1 MATSIPPPE
10 DMKLTGDVAT
20 NWDNFRTEFE
30 DYSLAS
36 GLAEKDKK
44 VQAATLRRVM
54 GSECRHVYKH
64 NLTLS
69 AEQQEDVKAILDAL
83 ESYFKPKRNVIFERF
98 VFGNCKQ
105 DESEPIDSF
114 VTRLREKAASCEYGE
129 LREELIRDRLVL
141 GISDES
147 VRRRLLRE
155 KDLTLTSAI
164 DICRAAEMTD
174 IKLKLMTQDRPLESV
189 HATNRRQ
196 QRPLQRTD
204 RSQDTQRVVKD
215 NACKYCG
222 GAHQRGRD
230 ACPAF
235 GKACR
240 RCGTQNHFA
249 KVCMKKARPD
259 QRVNIADELTG
270 EDEDA
275 DNQIYSV
282 ETIGAVNGQGK
293 KWFATL
299 KINGNLQRCQLDS
312 GATCNVMSIKDKRR
326 LAPSIPLLPSKAR
339 LLLYSGESLN
349 SIGIFRTECVVR
361 GKSHMLDFEIVRCHQ
376 RPLLSGT
383 TSVELGLMH
392 FTIPHELNKI
402 DQNHSVPLTK
412 QQLIDKFADVFS
424 GPVQSLPGEV
434 HFELDSSVTPVQA
447 SPRNVPVALRSAV
460 KAQLDKHER
469 DGHITPVSEPTD
481 WISNM
486 VIVRQPEKLRI
497 CIDPKSLNQALRR
510 SHYQMPTLDDV
521 LYKLPKARVFTLV
534 DARDAFLQCKL
545 DRESS
550 YMTTFWTPWGRYRW
564 LKLPFGVSVAP
575 EVYQRKQHELL
586 SGLSGVEPI
595 ADDIL
600 IVGCGETDAEAM
612 ADHDAKLIALLE
624 RCSEIKLRLSIR
636 KLQFKVKEV
645 KFHGHILSAE
655 GLRPDPEKIRA
666 VQDMPHPTDA
676 KAVQRFIGFVTYL
689 AKFLPRLSEVCE
701 PLRRLL
707 DKDVMFHWLPKH
719 DAAVEEIK
727 RLVTVAPV
735 LKYYD
740 VTKPVTIQSDA
751 SQKGLGC
758 CLLQDGQPVG
768 FASRALTQTEQNYA
782 QIEKECLSIV
792 FACQRFHHYLYG
804 REEVT
809 AETDHKPLISIFSKP
824 LLSAPKRLQSM
835 LLTLQN
841 YNLKRA
847 QEAIESINQSDY
859 LNVTSQRLAQ
869 IRKHTDEDT
878 CLQMLKTVVLQ
889 GWPEHKDETPIAIRE
904 YWSVRDE
911 ISAQNGVLFKGQRV
925 IIPKS
930 LRPEMLKRI
939 HISHI
944 GGEACYRQARDT
956 LYWPNMQG
964 EIKDFVSQCSACNEH
979 SHRQQQETMMSHALP
994 TRPWQILSMD
1004 LYRQAGKDY
1013 LIMVDHYS
1021 DFWEIEQL
1029 SDLTAE
1035 TTVYKCKMQFAR
1047 YGQPDRV
1054 ITDCGSQFDNETF
1067 RKFAREWGFEH
1078 VMSSPR
1084 HPKSNGKAESAVKIV
1099 KNLSK
1104 RAASAGT
1111 DPWLAILQWRNTPT
1125 DDMHCSP
1132 AQRLMARRLKTSLP
1146 VSDTLLQPCVVND
1159 VAEKIKARHQ
1169 RAKLWY
1175 DRSAKDLPE
1184 LRVGQSIRMQPLP
1197 GDRTGKWRRGLCLQQ
1212 VGPRSYL
1219 VDVDGTMYRRNR
1231 VDLRPAE
1238 QTASERSQT
1247 NQAVV
1252 QDTLEEASISGD
1264 KDTQT
1269 YNNQEHIEQS
1279 GILSPGTQGYTT
1291 NSGRSRLPRLEVF
1304 NQLLACPHATKHVR
1318 MGFTYG

>member
-174 IKLKLMTQDRPLESV
+174 IKLKLMTQDRQLESV

-534 DARDAFLQCKL
+534 DAR
-545 DRESS
+545 
-550 YMTTFWTPWGRYRW
+550 
-564 LKLPFGVSVAP
+564 
-575 EVYQRKQHELL
+575 
-586 SGLSGVEPI
+586 LSGVEPI

-792 FACQRFHHYLYG
+792 LH
-804 REEVT
+804 V
-809 AETDHKPLISIFSKP
+809 
-824 LLSAPKRLQSM
+824 SAFTITSM
-835 LLTLQN
+835 
-841 YNLKRA
+841 
-847 QEAIESINQSDY
+847 
-859 LNVTSQRLAQ
+859 
-869 IRKHTDEDT
+869 
-878 CLQMLKTVVLQ
+878 
-889 GWPEHKDETPIAIRE
+889 
-904 YWSVRDE
+904 
-911 ISAQNGVLFKGQRV
+911 
-925 IIPKS
+925 
-930 LRPEMLKRI
+930 
-939 HISHI
+939 
-944 GGEACYRQARDT
+944 
-956 LYWPNMQG
+956 
-964 EIKDFVSQCSACNEH
+964 
-979 SHRQQQETMMSHALP
+979 
-994 TRPWQILSMD
+994 
-1004 LYRQAGKDY
+1004 
-1013 LIMVDHYS
+1013 
-1021 DFWEIEQL
+1021 
-1029 SDLTAE
+1029 
-1035 TTVYKCKMQFAR
+1035 
-1047 YGQPDRV
+1047 
-1054 ITDCGSQFDNETF
+1054 
-1067 RKFAREWGFEH
+1067 
-1078 VMSSPR
+1078 
-1084 HPKSNGKAESAVKIV
+1084 
-1099 KNLSK
+1099 
-1104 RAASAGT
+1104 
-1111 DPWLAILQWRNTPT
+1111 
-1125 DDMHCSP
+1125 
-1132 AQRLMARRLKTSLP
+1132 
-1146 VSDTLLQPCVVND
+1146 
-1159 VAEKIKARHQ
+1159 AEKR
-1169 RAKLWY
+1169 
-1175 DRSAKDLPE
+1175 
-1184 LRVGQSIRMQPLP
+1184 
-1197 GDRTGKWRRGLCLQQ
+1197 
-1212 VGPRSYL
+1212 
-1219 VDVDGTMYRRNR
+1219 
-1231 VDLRPAE
+1231 
-1238 QTASERSQT
+1238 
-1247 NQAVV
+1247 
-1252 QDTLEEASISGD
+1252 
-1264 KDTQT
+1264 
-1269 YNNQEHIEQS
+1269 
-1279 GILSPGTQGYTT
+1279 
-1291 NSGRSRLPRLEVF
+1291 
-1304 NQLLACPHATKHVR
+1304 
-1318 MGFTYG
+1318 